1 MTDSPKADS
10 PHTDSP
16 KTLDH
21 RLHSA
26 FEWIL
31 PRLPSRLGER
41 VREATGGR
49 FGIGSQIVVGL
60 GGGVLLTIV
69 SIVLALVLM
78 SIVNNQQTRVAQ
90 EYMPGLAGA
99 VGVAR
104 FSAELGRATPELLAA
119 SNPQDLDEVRL
130 EVSGSQDRLLDALE
144 EVAAAEESQDDAG
157 TGQSVVPLADS
168 LRAVV
173 EDIYQ
178 SVLNRMNHQQ
188 RLEMLD
194 QQLAAVGLTVE
205 NDVLEGEIDDQ
216 HFFMRTGL
224 RELGDIPLPE
234 SQRRTVAELDH
245 KDGLSDFK
253 ASWNRG
259 TALTSL
265 AMRQEDVEVLNATR
279 ERVGTAFTNMTDA
292 LEDIRRRPRERLL
305 EFVNELQDI
314 YDGPDGV
321 FATRTAELQE
331 LAAAEALV
339 AESDRITTQLVNQVE
354 MLTGGVQAS
363 AQQAADRSNTL
374 VQVGVWFLLTVTV
387 LTITLGVVAWKFFGE
402 RLLVRMGRLSDATRR
417 MSKGDLEVQV
427 QIEGNDELTDMAG
440 ALEVFRQ
447 HAVEVQRLNLVEKL
461 AAEVQS
467 KNDELE
473 DTLENLRRTQQQVVK
488 QEKLA
493 SLGALTA
500 GIAHEIRNP
509 LNFVNNFAVLSTE
522 LIEELR
528 EELEGGEEG
537 DGELDKEF
545 IDEILDDLNT
555 NVVKVN
561 EHGQRANSIVE
572 GMLAHSRDD
581 SGESEAVDI
590 NAMVDEYARLAYHGM
605 RGVDSTFNVDM
616 VKEFD
621 PNAGEVDAIAR
632 DLSRVFLNVVTNAC
646 QATHVR
652 RQKEEDSSYL
662 PMVRVKTEARDKKVR
677 VTVRDNGTGI
687 PDEVLGK
694 IFDPFFTTKTGTGGT
709 GLGLSISHEIVEEHG
724 GKMEVDTKPGEF
736 TEFVITLP
744 RRSHVGTG
752 AS

>member
-1 MTDSPKADS
+1 MTDSPQTDSPKADS
-10 PHTDSP
+10 PR
-16 KTLDH
+16 TLDH

-31 PRLPSRLGER
+31 PRLPSRLGQR
-41 VREATGGR
+41 IREATGGR

-119 SNPQDLDEVRL
+119 TNPQDLDDVRL
-130 EVSGSQDRLLDALE
+130 EVSGSQNRLRDALA
-144 EVAAAEESQDDAG
+144 EVAAAEESQDDSG

-168 LRAVV
+168 LWAVV
-173 EDIYQ
+173 EDIHQ

-188 RLEMLD
+188 RLEALE
-194 QQLAAVGLTVE
+194 QQLATMGLTVE

-216 HFFMRTGL
+216 HVFMRTGL
-224 RELGDIPLPE
+224 RELGDNPRPE

-245 KDGLSDFK
+245 MDGLLGFK

-259 TALTSL
+259 TALTSQ
-265 AMRQEDVEVLNATR
+265 AMTENDIEQLNATR
-279 ERVGTAFTNMTDA
+279 ERVGTAFNNMNEA
-292 LEDIRRRPRERLL
+292 LQDIRRRPRETLL
-305 EFVNELQDI
+305 IFVNELQDL

-331 LAAAEALV
+331 VAAAQALV
-339 AESDRITTQLVNQVE
+339 AESDRITTELVNQVE

-402 RLLVRMGRLSDATRR
+402 RLLVRMGHLSDATRR

-473 DTLENLRRTQQQVVK
+473 DTLDNLRRTQQQVVK

-509 LNFVNNFAVLSTE
+509 LNFVNNFAMLSTE

-528 EELEGGEEG
+528 EELLPGEGEDGN
-537 DGELDKEF
+537 GELDKEF
-545 IDEILDDLNT
+545 IEEILDDLNT

-581 SGESEAVDI
+581 TGDAEPVEI
-590 NAMVDEYARLAYHGM
+590 NAMVDEYTRLAYHGM
-605 RGVDSTFNVDM
+605 RGVDSTFNVDLI
-616 VKEFD
+616 KEFD
-621 PNAGEVDAIAR
+621 PNAGEVEAIAR

-646 QATHVR
+646 HATHAR
-652 RQKEEDSSYL
+652 RQKEEDPKYL
-662 PMVRVKTEARDKKVR
+662 PTVNVKTEGGERGVR
-677 VTVRDNGTGI
+677 VTIRDNGTGI
-687 PDEVLGK
+687 PEEILGK
-694 IFDPFFTTKTGTGGT
+694 IFDPFFTTKAGTGGT

-724 GKMEVDTKPGEF
+724 GKMEVETEPGEF

-744 RRSHVGTG
+744 RKAHVG
-752 AS
+752 A